1 MGVCALP
8 DMGQLDEYMYL
19 ISILLSTNLG
29 VLLCTLIKY
38 YSEYFY
44 ELEYLKVLLIKDFG

>member
-8 DMGQLDEYMYL
+8 DTGQLDEYMYL

-44 ELEYLKVLLIKDFG
+44 ELEYLKELLIKDFG